1 MIYTFIFDH
10 ESEFPIGKMCQV
22 LEVSASSYYHWKRSS
37 KDNQKQG
44 KEELKQ
50 IISDVYFEFKQRYG
64 SPRLTAEL
72 KARGIKI
79 SEPTVAKYMK
89 ELGLKSKL
97 AKKFRVTTDSK
108 HSYLVANNLL
118 DRQFIQNALAKA
130 WVSGIT

>member
-22 LEVSASSYYHWKRSS
+22 LEISASSYYHWKRSS

-50 IISDVYFEFKQRYG
+50 TISDLYFEFKQRYG
-64 SPRLTAEL
+64 SPRLTAAL

-79 SEPTVAKYMK
+79 SEPTAAKYMK
-89 ELGLKSKL
+89 ELELKSKL
-97 AKKFRVTTDSK
+97 AKKFRITTDSK
-108 HSYLVANNLL
+108 HSYLVA
-118 DRQFIQNALAKA
+118 
-130 WVSGIT
+130 